1 MTASSDKTR
10 RQDRVPMREQPA
22 RQRVANFDEVPYGYS
37 LEEAIAE
44 AQRCLRCK
52 KPLCVTGCPVNVN
65 IPAFVGA
72 IADGDIRQAIRIL
85 KSSNTLPAI
94 CGRVCP
100 QETQC
105 EVRCVL
111 GKKGLP
117 VSIGNLERFAAD
129 WERELG
135 QVDIPEREAPTG
147 RRVAV
152 VGSGPAGLTC
162 AGELARRGHDVVV
175 FEALHAPG
183 GVLVYGIPEF
193 RLPKRIVKA
202 EIDNLRAMGVTLQL
216 NAVVGKLDTVAELMD
231 EFDAVFIGTGAGL
244 PKFKNIPGEN
254 LVGVY
259 SANEYLTRANL
270 MRSYQWPASGT
281 PPIRSRR
288 VVVIG
293 GGNVAM
299 DAARTAVRLGAEKV
313 ILAYRRSEEEMPARK
328 PEIHHAH
335 EEGVEFML
343 LVDPVEVLGDERGR
357 VRAVR
362 CLRMGLGEPD
372 ASGRRRPVPIEG
384 SDFEIECD
392 TVIPALGN
400 DPNPLIGRTTE
411 GLKTGKWGNIEADP
425 DTGRTNLEGVY
436 AGGDIVTGAATVIEA
451 MGAGRKAAAAIHE
464 YIMQRPAKPQQ
475 NKDNR

>member
-202 EIDNLRAMGVTLQL
+202 EIDNLRAMG
-216 NAVVGKLDTVAELMD
+216 
-231 EFDAVFIGTGAGL
+231 
-244 PKFKNIPGEN
+244 
-254 LVGVY
+254 
-259 SANEYLTRANL
+259 
-270 MRSYQWPASGT
+270 
-281 PPIRSRR
+281 
-288 VVVIG
+288 
-293 GGNVAM
+293 
-299 DAARTAVRLGAEKV
+299 
-313 ILAYRRSEEEMPARK
+313 
-328 PEIHHAH
+328 
-335 EEGVEFML
+335 
-343 LVDPVEVLGDERGR
+343 
-357 VRAVR
+357 
-362 CLRMGLGEPD
+362 
-372 ASGRRRPVPIEG
+372 
-384 SDFEIECD
+384 
-392 TVIPALGN
+392 
-400 DPNPLIGRTTE
+400 
-411 GLKTGKWGNIEADP
+411 
-425 DTGRTNLEGVY
+425 
-436 AGGDIVTGAATVIEA
+436 
-451 MGAGRKAAAAIHE
+451 
-464 YIMQRPAKPQQ
+464 
-475 NKDNR
+475 

>member
-1 MTASSDKTR
+1 MTAPSDKNR

-52 KPLCVTGCPVNVN
+52 KPLCVTGCPVNIN

-72 IADGDIRQAIRIL
+72 IADGDIRKAIRIL

-111 GKKGLP
+111 AKKGAP

-129 WERELG
+129 WEREQG
-135 QVDIPEREAPTG
+135 QVDIPERAAPTG

-162 AGELARRGHDVVV
+162 AGELARRGHEVVI

-216 NAVVGKLDTVAELMD
+216 NSVVGKLDTVAELMD

-313 ILAYRRSEEEMPARK
+313 ILTYRRSEEEMPARK

-425 DTGRTNLEGVY
+425 DTGRTSLEGVY

-451 MGAGRKAAAAIHE
+451 MGAGRRAAAAIHE
-464 YIMQRPAKPQQ
+464 YIMQRPPKRRSAG
-475 NKDNR
+475 D